1 MSMKS
6 EYCPISAMFEGHHR
20 EKSLIAYPGKMRGMT
35 IWPDWTCARKCRRH
49 SLHLAY
55 SSSTQTSIT
64 RPPIPSSLLA
74 EICPGLSTSTISS
87 LSSMR
92 SDCANCC
99 ANSPATGECEMMTW
113 TGSCAIVS
121 LCSKSRT
128 RSSMIA
134 AAFFFISR
142 ASSISLRYR
151 ELLRRIFWRSSRREL
166 RVDATLNSK
175 CVICMPGKNLLMAF
189 SSALNLGQS
198 LVLEKRAVNPVAAF

>member
-1 MSMKS
+1 M
-6 EYCPISAMFEGHHR
+6 P
-20 EKSLIAYPGKMRGMT
+20 
-35 IWPDWTCARKCRRH
+35 
-49 SLHLAY
+49 
-55 SSSTQTSIT
+55 
-64 RPPIPSSLLA
+64 
-74 EICPGLSTSTISS
+74 
-87 LSSMR
+87 
-92 SDCANCC
+92 
-99 ANSPATGECEMMTW
+99 PATGECEMMTW

-121 LCSKSRT
+121 LEAEHDLRQFLKLHNECEGWQRGSYLCSKSRT